1 MCNIKYEDL
10 EIDHLVEFTK
20 DSTIFAAARENGSGR
35 IRLFLIN
42 QATSNVYSRNGS
54 IDSWE
59 EVCGDHRLAILARL
73 IAAKQGGTPV
83 PVYRI
88 NGSHN

>member
-1 MCNIKYEDL
+1 MCNINYEHL
-10 EIDHLVEFTK
+10 EIDHLVEFIS

-42 QATSNVYSRNGS
+42 EATGNVYSRNGS

-59 EVCGDHRLAILARL
+59 EVCGDHRLAILNRL
-73 IAAKQGGTPV
+73 IAAKKSNV
-83 PVYRI
+83 PVYTI

>member
-1 MCNIKYEDL
+1 MCTIKWDEL
-10 EIDHLVEFTK
+10 EFNHIVEFTR

-42 QATSNVYSRNGS
+42 EATGNVYTRNGQV
-54 IDSWE
+54 DSWE
-59 EVCGDHRLAILARL
+59 AVCGNHRYTVLTLLVAAR
-73 IAAKQGGTPV
+73 QNHT

-88 NGSHN
+88 NGSHKSH